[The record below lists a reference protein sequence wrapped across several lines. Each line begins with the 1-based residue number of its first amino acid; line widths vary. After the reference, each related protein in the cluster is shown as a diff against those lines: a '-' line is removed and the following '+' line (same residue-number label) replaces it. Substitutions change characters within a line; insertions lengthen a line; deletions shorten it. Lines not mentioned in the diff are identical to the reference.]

1 MIFKNPISLC
11 WSCLILAYRFCASR
25 LLDLKSEIWS
35 LLLPQNLCQGTPMVP
50 TSTIKVY
57 CRAEGTAELLRS
69 YLRPNINPLLVI
81 FSPFYSLPRKME
93 IPGIIRQI
101 ILMWGAWRVI
111 MLLSLGLSA
120 ALQPHSSLA
129 TRAWGKQIQN
139 LTTRVRANFCGILHK
154 CHLESVNLAM
164 KQLET
169 FNLGSHF
176 LTRNLNSICIII
188 TDDCSEISWWWY
200 NFIYKGNFELNFH
213 IVNFESNQNT
223 IHQSQSHQKLHST
236 SAVLSL

>member
-1 MIFKNPISLC
+1 
-11 WSCLILAYRFCASR
+11 
-25 LLDLKSEIWS
+25 
-35 LLLPQNLCQGTPMVP
+35 
-50 TSTIKVY
+50 
-57 CRAEGTAELLRS
+57 
-69 YLRPNINPLLVI
+69 
-81 FSPFYSLPRKME
+81 ME
-93 IPGIIRQI
+93 RPGIIRQI
-101 ILMWGAWRVI
+101 ILMWGSAKGNHVVVTWADSTTSAS
-111 MLLSLGLSA
+111 LSTG
-120 ALQPHSSLA
+120 
-129 TRAWGKQIQN
+129 AWGKQIQT